1 MTAFLLLFSLMGVV
15 AGFTSARFYKIMDF
29 AEWRSNTLYAF
40 VGLARILAEG
50 FLLEIF
56 VRRALFIFF

>member
-29 AEWRSNTLYAF
+29 AEWRSNTLYASWGSDF
-40 VGLARILAEG
+40 SSFF
-50 FLLEIF
+50 FLNFEH
-56 VRRALFIFF
+56 FF